1 MVNRKTVSALTIAAL
16 IACAVPVKSKASALE
31 SSLIGQ
37 AILSQAILG
46 QAVLGQAAPTF
57 PVPASVEKGTEVTV
71 SSSSDNMNAISAA
84 LRQGFEGT
92 YANSKVTVETKDAN
106 AALQDVL
113 NGNADLAAISRP
125 LTAAEKQKGLIAVPV
140 RREKIAIVVDK
151 DNPFSNSITGSQFAQ
166 IFRGEIK
173 NWLAVG
179 GPDSVIKLVD
189 RPASSETRQAL
200 SPYPVFTTAPF
211 NAANGATTL
220 ESDTPEA
227 LIAALGTN
235 GIGYVLV
242 GELAGQPELKALP
255 LHQTP
260 PSDSRYP
267 FSQPYSFVY
276 AGGAS
281 PAVSAFLGY
290 ATGNP
295 GQAVVNDA
303 GVSGVG
309 LIPDA
314 TGGGAIAAAGNT
326 TGTATG
332 STSAGGEDSGS
343 AEDSSNS
350 ETAGTSGSGSQPGGE
365 SATASG
371 GEVDGAT
378 LAAAGVAAGPDGI
391 FGTDDDIDI
400 AGPDGVFGT
409 ADDIDIAGPDGIIG
423 TDDDIEIGPAE
434 AGAEIENTAAE
445 DTLESQGSWW
455 WLLLPLAGLGL
466 LIWAASRTSSEEETG
481 YIANADLEDDRDRT
495 PYGSNLRTDELAE
508 GTPELTGESSSAYLS
523 NVDSEASNSIGQDVE
538 KGATPETG
546 VGPGAGVGA
555 VAAGGAAIA
564 ASRTIDRD
572 RLTDPTT
579 NSDTDL
585 ATDSAT
591 DSTPNLATEGVS
603 TEGKAGDSTRELRES
618 GLSGRE
624 DRSVSRVKSDVSDAR
639 SNIRGDIAG
648 IRGETDSRIEGRQ
661 GDVQSAAS
669 RSASRGVEAGGLE
682 SSSVNSGNMDS
693 AESEPRADVDTSATE
708 GSSWLDRAKQ
718 RINEATEQAKDAAA
732 DLKDDMTDSR

>member
-16 IACAVPVKSKASALE
+16 IACAVPIKSKASALG
-31 SSLIGQ
+31 SSLIDQ
-37 AILSQAILG
+37 AVLSQAVLGQAVLG

-57 PVPASVEKGTEVTV
+57 PVPASVEKGTEITV

-84 LRQGFEGT
+84 LRQGFEST

-173 NWLAVG
+173 NWSAVG

-227 LIAALGTN
+227 LITALGTN
-235 GIGYVLV
+235 GVGYVLV

-309 LIPDA
+309 LIPNA
-314 TGGGAIAAAGNT
+314 TGGGATAAAGNAS
-326 TGTATG
+326 GTATG
-332 STSAGGEDSGS
+332 SASTSGDGSGS

-350 ETAGTSGSGSQPGGE
+350 ETAGTSGSGSQSGGE

-391 FGTDDDIDI
+391 FGTDDDVDI

-423 TDDDIEIGPAE
+423 TDDDIEIGPTE
-434 AGAEIENTAAE
+434 TGAEEE
-445 DTLESQGSWW
+445 DIADEGALEDQGSWW

-466 LIWAASRTSSEEETG
+466 LIWAASRTTSEEETG

-495 PYGSNLRTDELAE
+495 TYDGNLSTDELAG
-508 GTPELTGESSSAYLS
+508 GTPEITGESSSAYLK
-523 NVDSEASNSIGQDVE
+523 NVDSKASNSIGQDVG
-538 KGATPETG
+538 KGTTPGTG
-546 VGPGAGVGA
+546 VGSGIDSGVGVGA

-572 RLTDPTT
+572 HLTDPTT
-579 NSDTDL
+579 NS
-585 ATDSAT
+585 ATDSAI
-591 DSTPNLATEGVS
+591 DLATEGVS
-603 TEGKAGDSTRELRES
+603 TEGTAGDSTRELRES
-618 GLSGRE
+618 GLPGRE
-624 DRSVSRVKSDVSDAR
+624 DRSVGRVKSDMDDAK
-639 SNIRGDIAG
+639 SSIRGDVTG
-648 IRGETDSRIEGRQ
+648 IRGETGSRIEGRQ
-661 GDVQSAAS
+661 GNATSSGVAAS
-669 RSASRGVEAGGLE
+669 GLDSSIE
-682 SSSVNSGNMDS
+682 SSNIDS
-693 AESEPRADVDTSATE
+693 TENELRANVDTSTTE